1 MIKQNNKIEEI
12 MNSAIERIKNIIDT
26 NTVVGEQIKTP
37 KGFVI
42 PLTKVSIGFVA
53 GGGEYSSDD
62 KQIKTTNAYP
72 FAGGTGSGVC
82 VQPIGFLSVEDGKIN
97 LIKLFADFLSVFIIG
112 ITFFNSNSG
121 IFIKSNLLKTSCIR
135 YK

>member
-1 MIKQNNKIEEI
+1 MVTNQNNKIEEI

-26 NTVVGEQIKTP
+26 NTVIGEQIKTP

-97 LIKLFADFLSVFIIG
+97 LIKLDDKTALEKIVDALPPISAAI
-112 ITFFNSNSG
+112 SSA
-121 IFIKSNLLKTSCIR
+121 IKEHKCEKN
-135 YK
+135 

>member
-97 LIKLFADFLSVFIIG
+97 LIKLDDKTALEKIIDVLPP
-112 ITFFNSNSG
+112 ISAAISSA
-121 IFIKSNLLKTSCIR
+121 IKEHKCEKN
-135 YK
+135 